1 MAFRFEGLQ
10 IWYQALELSVE
21 VNDLAKTFPPF
32 ELYSLSNQMRRASDS
47 VVLNIAE
54 GSTGQSRLEFC
65 RFLRYALR
73 SGIEVVSCFFIAKAK
88 GYLSDEVFQKFYA
101 KYEHLCKMITN
112 FQKSHQ

>member
-10 IWYQALELSVE
+10 IWNQALQLSVE
-21 VNDLAKTFPPF
+21 VNDLAKTFPSF
-32 ELYSLSNQMRRASDS
+32 ELHSLSSQIRRASDS

-54 GSTGQSRLEFC
+54 GSTGQSKLEFC

-73 SGIEVVSCFFIAKAK
+73 SGIEVVSCIFIAREK
-88 GYLSDEVFQKFYA
+88 GYLSEDVFRQFYI

-112 FQKSHQ
+112 FQKSLQ

>member
-10 IWYQALELSVE
+10 IWHQALHLSVE
-21 VNDLAKTFPPF
+21 VNELVKTFPSF
-32 ELYSLSNQMRRASDS
+32 ELYSLSNQIRRASDS

-73 SGIEVVSCFFIAKAK
+73 SGIEVVSCFFIAKEK
-88 GYLSDEVFQKFYA
+88 GYLSEDVFRKFYTN
-101 KYEHLCKMITN
+101 YEHLCKMITN
-112 FQKSHQ
+112 FQKSLQ